1 MNMIRKQYNKAEITS
16 VSVCI
21 KERILAGSS
30 IENIN
35 VSDVGQDLAT
45 PVDFEE
51 KPFTIEIEWE

>member
-1 MNMIRKQYNKAEITS
+1 MNMIKKQYIKAEITP

-45 PVDFEE
+45 PVDFEDE
-51 KPFTIEIEWE
+51 PFTLEWE